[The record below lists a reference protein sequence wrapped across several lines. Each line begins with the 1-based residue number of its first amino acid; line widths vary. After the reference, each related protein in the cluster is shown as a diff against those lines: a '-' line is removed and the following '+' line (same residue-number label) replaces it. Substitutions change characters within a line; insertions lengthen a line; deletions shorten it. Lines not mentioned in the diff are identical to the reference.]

1 MTSLSLGLGP
11 PGEEGVWMG
20 EPRLAG
26 PGGSPAVVT
35 DRAGGLVK
43 RQVFLGFTPP
53 PEVKGKGCQGE
64 PPLPQWFTWSKNYTW
79 ILKAKDAHI
88 TCFPESLLCA
98 CGDACLQKFCRGK
111 GNQPG

>member
-1 MTSLSLGLGP
+1 
-11 PGEEGVWMG
+11 MG

-35 DRAGGLVK
+35 DPAGGLVK
-43 RQVFLGFTPP
+43 RQVFLGFTS
-53 PEVKGKGCQGE
+53 PEVKGKRCQGE
-64 PPLPQWFTWSKNYTW
+64 PLTSLPQWFTRSKNYTW

-98 CGDACLQKFCRGK
+98 RGDACLQKFCRGK

>member
-53 PEVKGKGCQGE
+53 P
-64 PPLPQWFTWSKNYTW
+64 L
-79 ILKAKDAHI
+79 
-88 TCFPESLLCA
+88 
-98 CGDACLQKFCRGK
+98 R
-111 GNQPG
+111 